1 MPNPTGSRTDAD
13 PARKV
18 AYWTFGVQDLDQR
31 TEGKPFD
38 NRNSIYAGAYPANPA
53 RDFEL
58 NAGVRRYASS
68 PCAVAKLVH
77 HHTPTGRR
85 GQPMLP
91 AHTIYDPVV
100 PMRQRELYQ
109 DEVGHILDQMVRR
122 AERGPLPAH

>member
-68 PCAVAKLVH
+68 PCAVAKHVH
-77 HHTPTGRR
+77 HHMPTGRLGR
-85 GQPMLP
+85 PML
-91 AHTIYDPVV
+91 AVHTIYDPVV
-100 PMRQRELYQ
+100 PMRQREL
-109 DEVGHILDQMVRR
+109 
-122 AERGPLPAH
+122 